1 MFSNH
6 RAQEPLN
13 VLVPL
18 GRSVARRTVGGA
30 AHFVS
35 ERQEGR
41 RRRRREK
48 EAHQPQKRVYIP
60 PEIDSKQ

>member
-41 RRRRREK
+41 RRREK